1 MLEKMIVDYCAPTL
15 AKMKTAN
22 MFNYKYTNVN
32 ELQEEIA
39 EANEKLNEKG
49 VFIEILKIAKSRAL
63 VYVYRKQMLEGDL
76 AKDGVKSLLE
86 QYGYLNLELS
96 ECLEILKKHLQEF
109 ECFPHEIGV
118 FLGYPLADVLGFI
131 KHGGKNC
138 KHCGIWKVYSNEC
151 ETRQL
156 FAKFHKCTEVYT
168 RVFTEGRSITKMTVA
183 A

>member
-22 MFNYKYTNVN
+22 MFNYKYTTVE
-32 ELQEEIA
+32 ELQDEIA
-39 EANEKLNEKG
+39 TANQKLNEKD
-49 VFIEILKIAKSRAL
+49 VFVEILKIAERRAL
-63 VYVYRKQMLEGDL
+63 VYVYRKQLLEADL
-76 AKDGVKSLLE
+76 AKAGVKTLLA
-86 QYGYLNLELS
+86 QYGYLNFEMA
-96 ECLEILKKHLQEF
+96 ECLEMLRKHLRETD
-109 ECFPHEIGV
+109 CFPHEIGV
-118 FLGYPLADVLGFI
+118 FLGYPLEDVIGFI

-156 FAKFHKCTEVYT
+156 FAKFRKCTEIYA
-168 RVFTEGRSITKMTVA
+168 RVFTEGRPIAKMTVA